1 MQKLENKDI
10 DFTKHALEQISTNLQ
25 EIGEKSILLKKENLL
40 LHEEVK
46 RLEKLVKIQKNSIQ
60 KLEEKLKTKVIA
72 EMLGSKDKTTAKH
85 RLTKLIEDVEAC
97 MKLLEE

>member
-1 MQKLENKDI
+1 MQKLENKHSEL
-10 DFTKHALEQISTNLQ
+10 TKLALEQLTANLQ
-25 EIGEKSILLKKENLL
+25 EIGEKSVRLKKENQL
-40 LHEEVK
+40 LHEEVL

-60 KLEEKLKTKVIA
+60 KLEEKLKTKIIA
-72 EMLGSKDKTTAKH
+72 EMLGSKDKTTTKH

>member
-1 MQKLENKDI
+1 VQKSENKHSEY
-10 DFTKHALEQISTNLQ
+10 TKHALEQLSTNLK
-25 EIGEKSILLKKENLL
+25 EIGEKSIRLKKENQLL
-40 LHEEVK
+40 QEEVL

-60 KLEEKLKTKVIA
+60 KLEEKLKTKIIA

>member
-10 DFTKHALEQISTNLQ
+10 DFTKHALEQISANLQ
-25 EIGEKSILLKKENLL
+25 EIGEKSIRLKKENLL
-40 LHEEVK
+40 LHEEVN

-72 EMLGSKDKTTAKH
+72 EMLGSKDKTMAKH